1 MRVLSV
7 TKSQPLALLAVAAL
21 LAACGGAR
29 IEGRYTPRGDA
40 FFESLTLGAEG
51 RVDVVFIGQP
61 AVGSYVVDGSSI
73 TLTGPT
79 GDKVAFVVGDDGCLT
94 NSIAGRYCRAGDAPS
109 GGGGSSGGA
118 VAAGGGA
125 TSGPEAYEAVMDQGR
140 LRIEL
145 ISESQ
150 ARMTMRPNAPG
161 GDLPAQMSF
170 DVFYERDGGNLL
182 VALPGEEPMR
192 LVRDGRDYLATMD
205 GETAR
210 FVRQ

>member
-1 MRVLSV
+1 MRVLSHFQS
-7 TKSQPLALLAVAAL
+7 KQLAMLAVVTL
-21 LAACGGAR
+21 VAACGGSS

-61 AVGSYVVDGSSI
+61 AVGTYVVDGSAI
-73 TLTGPT
+73 TVTAPN
-79 GDKVAFVVGDDGCLT
+79 GDNLRFTVDDDGCLT
-94 NSIAGRYCRAGDAPS
+94 HSIAGYYCRAGDAPAS
-109 GGGGSSGGA
+109 GGGGGA
-118 VAAGGGA
+118 VAAGGGGV
-125 TSGPEAYEAVMDQGR
+125 SGPETYEATMDQGR
-140 LRIEL
+140 LRLEL
-145 ISESQ
+145 MSESQ

-170 DVFYERDGGNLL
+170 DVFYERDGDNLL

-192 LVRDGRDYLATMD
+192 LIRDGRDYMATMD